1 MLNFEDIQRYFWGSW
16 RIMNGHA
23 DGLEFF
29 DLSEDG
35 FWQSFQAI
43 TVSLPPL
50 ILSWIVFANDAV
62 AFRPET
68 GTRLSL
74 IGRIAFVDLTA
85 WVLPLAVLLFVAPRI
100 GLRSRFSVYVI
111 TSNWGSALVNWLVVP
126 ATLMHIFVPT
136 RPQLSL
142 GVDLVLNAVAL
153 VLTYRLTHVALKKT
167 YAYTTAFFAI
177 LVTGYIVLVVI
188 LQSVLGIAMPEPVTL
203 G

>member
-35 FWQSFQAI
+35 FWQSFHAI

-50 ILSWIVFANDAV
+50 ILSWIVFANDVV

-126 ATLMHIFVPT
+126 ATLIHIFMPT
-136 RPQLSL
+136 RPQFSL

-177 LVTGYIVLVVI
+177 LVTGYIILVVV
-188 LQSVLGIAMPEPVTL
+188 LQSVLGIAMPEPITL